1 MRTRTLIA
9 AASLAALTLLAA
21 CGDDSS
27 SDSAGGDTTAAAVET
42 TAGET
47 DSTETSAASGGG
59 TGNFTEYC
67 ALIQQY
73 MDDSDSMDAV
83 FNAEVPD
90 PAAMEEAFTTMQG
103 QLQNLA
109 DQAPEEIA
117 DDVNK
122 VNEATTQMIE
132 LFDSFDYDVNK
143 LATDPEAIAKF
154 QELTANTDFNDA
166 ASRLDAWGVE
176 QCGFES

>member
-1 MRTRTLIA
+1 MRTRTLFA

-27 SDSAGGDTTAAAVET
+27 SDSAGADTTAAAVET
-42 TAGET
+42 TAGDT
-47 DSTETSAASGGG
+47 DSTEAAGG

-67 ALIQQY
+67 GLIQKY
-73 MDDSDSMDAV
+73 MDESDSMDEV
-83 FNAEVPD
+83 FNAEQPD
-90 PAAMEEAFTTMQG
+90 PAKMEEAFTTMQA
-103 QLQNLA
+103 QLQDLA

-122 VNEATTQMIE
+122 VNDATGEMIA
-132 LFDSFDYDVNK
+132 LFDSFDYDVTK

-176 QCGFES
+176 QCGFSS